1 MKTHYL
7 IIMTGIAI
15 ISVIANVMQYDAYSR
30 EQDPCEYQFTITDDS
45 LSVYDYNRYV
55 GTVKIEGQL
64 KQLINKDNE

>member
-15 ISVIANVMQYDAYSR
+15 ISVIANVMQYDVYSK
-30 EQDPCEYQFTITDDS
+30 EHDPCGYQFTITDDS

-55 GTVKIEGQL
+55 GTIKLDGSLE
-64 KQLINKDNE
+64 QLINKDNE